1 MPTRILLVDD
11 EKDILRAIEYLL
23 RADGYTVACASAADE
38 ALGLLGK
45 GAFDIM
51 LTDLKMPGMDGMHL
65 LEEAKRISPEL
76 SVVLMTAYGTVES
89 AVEAMKKGA
98 SDYIMKPFIND
109 DIRIT
114 VKRLIEQ
121 KKLRDENL
129 ALRRELAQHRG
140 RSRELIFI
148 SESMGRVFETLES
161 IIPTKSNVLLTGESG
176 TGKGVIAEF
185 IHYGSPRRDAP
196 FISINCSA
204 IPEGLLES
212 ELFGYRRGA
221 FTGANSDKKG
231 LIELAHPG
239 TLFMDEIGDMPGPL
253 QAKLLKVLE
262 SGDVLPLGETR
273 VRHVDIRLISATNKD
288 LDRLIKAGSFRE
300 DLYYR
305 LSVFEIRVPPLRERV
320 EDIPPLTNFF
330 IRKYATA
337 NKKQIKGIS
346 PEALEAIA
354 RYPWPGNVRELS
366 NVLERAVV
374 LCKDE
379 SIGLKDLPDK
389 VVSPHGG
396 QPASGLKQ
404 AMGSLEKE
412 IILKAYE
419 ASRHNKE
426 ATANSL
432 GIDLATLYRKLKKFG
447 IE

>member
-1 MPTRILLVDD
+1 MPARILLVDD
-11 EKDILRAIEYLL
+11 EKDILKALEFLL
-23 RADGYTVACASAADE
+23 RADGYSVASASSAEE

-45 GAFDIM
+45 GGFDIM
-51 LTDLKMPGMDGMHL
+51 LTDLKMPGMGGMLL
-65 LEEAKRISPEL
+65 LEEARRVCPEL

-98 SDYIMKPFIND
+98 ADYIMKPFINE

-140 RSRELIFI
+140 KSRELVFI
-148 SESMGRVFETLES
+148 SESMGRIFETLES

-185 IHYGSPRRDAP
+185 IHYSSPRRDAP

-231 LIELAHPG
+231 LIELAHSG

-262 SGDVLPLGETR
+262 SGDVMALGETR
-273 VRHVDIRLISATNKD
+273 VRHVDIRLISATNQELEK
-288 LDRLIKAGSFRE
+288 RIKEGAFRE

-305 LSVFEIRVPPLRERV
+305 LSVFEINVPPLRERV
-320 EDIPPLTNFF
+320 EDIPPLVDFF
-330 IRKYATA
+330 IGKYAAA
-337 NKKQIKGIS
+337 NKKHIKDIS
-346 PEALEAIA
+346 PDALAA
-354 RYPWPGNVRELS
+354 VTHYPWPGNVRELS

-379 SIGLKDLPDK
+379 SVGLKDLPDK
-389 VVSPHGG
+389 VIFPRGG
-396 QPASGLKQ
+396 EPASGLKQ
-404 AMGSLEKE
+404 ALGNLEKE

-426 ATANSL
+426 ATANNLS
-432 GIDLATLYRKLKKFG
+432 IDLATLYRKLKKFG